1 MERAKDH
8 FKSKPFSLKYDQA
21 KSLSHAVHELLE
33 QARKRQR
40 ANPGTTYSGT
50 VLQHLVGAKLETI
63 LPDGQITHHGASVAD
78 ASTARSGDFI
88 IGETVIHV
96 TTAPAEALMRKC
108 LNNIDSGFRPIII
121 TTHESKAGAESL
133 LNIHGIGDRVD
144 LLDAEQFLATNVYEW
159 SLFKISD
166 CRPTVERL
174 LTRYNAIVEQCE
186 ADPSLKVCL
195 G

>member
-1 MERAKDH
+1 
-8 FKSKPFSLKYDQA
+8 
-21 KSLSHAVHELLE
+21 
-33 QARKRQR
+33 
-40 ANPGTTYSGT
+40 
-50 VLQHLVGAKLETI
+50 
-63 LPDGQITHHGASVAD
+63 
-78 ASTARSGDFI
+78 
-88 IGETVIHV
+88 
-96 TTAPAEALMRKC
+96 MRKC